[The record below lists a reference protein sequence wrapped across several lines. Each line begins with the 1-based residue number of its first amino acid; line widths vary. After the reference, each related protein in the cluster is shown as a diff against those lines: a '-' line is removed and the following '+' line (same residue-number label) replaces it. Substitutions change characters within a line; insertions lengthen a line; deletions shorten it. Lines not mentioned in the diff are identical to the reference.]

1 MARVHFLPHLNY
13 ACQTLTNVS
22 LIGTVS
28 VTASAVQIDVSKS
41 VHHRQLEQGLQEQ
54 ATFRPQQQVYIVC
67 IFRQNQDKNTHLNGV
82 TVLKSNKS
90 FY

>member
-1 MARVHFLPHLNY
+1 MTRVHFLPHLNY

-41 VHHRQLEQGLQEQ
+41 VHHLQLEQGL
-54 ATFRPQQQVYIVC
+54 
-67 IFRQNQDKNTHLNGV
+67 
-82 TVLKSNKS
+82 
-90 FY
+90 